1 MKKKFDFDLIVIGG
15 GNAGCEAALIAA
27 EHKLKVAII
36 EANKWGGSNLN
47 YSNIPL
53 GALFEATQLLKIAVD
68 GSRFG
73 LSSSSLRYNFPTLRS
88 WKNLAMERAGA
99 DDKTKLEEAGIVCI
113 EGRGHLISAHEVS
126 DGENIYRTKK
136 ILLATG
142 AGMLDTGINIPEGVK
157 YLLPSDV
164 PDLMRPPKT
173 VFIVGAG
180 ATGCELAQY
189 LRTLGSEVVLADYAA
204 RLLPRKDEEVGQVL
218 DDLFAESGIKV
229 LTQSRVTSVVND
241 NGMRKVIFLRG
252 GLEKSVRVD
261 EVILCTGSAPNTD
274 IGLENA
280 GVEYNAHGVIVD
292 NEMRSSVKHI
302 YACGDIC
309 GGESSLERSSLQ
321 AKIAARMIIN
331 KGKVQNNEVGMI
343 RITKIYPEIAEIGLT
358 EDDCIRQD
366 RRFKKAV
373 LPLGEVAKS
382 NIADFSDGFI
392 KVLADK
398 KGKIIGATIMAP
410 NAGILM
416 QELAFAMR
424 HDMTLADVAE
434 TPHLTNDWSELVR
447 QACAQLV

>member
-1 MKKKFDFDLIVIGG
+1 MKKKFDFDLIILGG

-27 EHKLKVAII
+27 AHKKKVAII

-47 YSNIPL
+47 YSNVPL
-53 GALFEATQLLKIAVD
+53 GALFEATQLLKSAID

-73 LSSSSLRYNFPTLRS
+73 LSSANLRYNFPTLRS
-88 WKNLAMERAGA
+88 WKNLAMQRACA
-99 DDKTKLEEAGIVCI
+99 DDKTQLEEAGITCI
-113 EGRGHLISAHEVS
+113 EGRGHLISSTEVS
-126 DGENIYRTKK
+126 DGDKIYRAKK
-136 ILLATG
+136 IMLATG

-173 VFIVGAG
+173 VFVVGAG
-180 ATGCELAQY
+180 ATGCEIAQY
-189 LRTLGSEVVLADYAA
+189 LRALGSEVVLADYAA

-218 DDLFAESGIKV
+218 DDVFTESGIKV
-229 LTQSRVTSVVND
+229 LTQTRVTNIVND
-241 NGMRKVIFLRG
+241 GGLRRVIFLRG

-280 GVEYNAHGVIVD
+280 GVEYNAHGVVVD
-292 NEMRSSVKHI
+292 NEMQTSVKNI
-302 YACGDIC
+302 YACGDIT

-321 AKIAARMIIN
+321 AKVAANAII
-331 KGKVQNNEVGMI
+331 GKKVANNELGMI
-343 RITKIYPEIAEIGLT
+343 RITKTMPEIAEIGAT

-366 RRFKKAV
+366 RRFKKIV
-373 LPLGEVAKS
+373 LPLGEVSKS
-382 NIADFSDGFI
+382 NIADYADGFI

-410 NAGILM
+410 SAGILM

-424 HDMTLADVAE
+424 HDMTLADIAN
-434 TPHLTNDWSELVR
+434 TPHLTHDWSELVH
-447 QACAQLV
+447 QAALQLM

>member
-1 MKKKFDFDLIVIGG
+1 MKKKFDFDLIVLGG

-27 EHKLKVAII
+27 ERGQKVAII

-47 YSNIPL
+47 YTNVPL
-53 GALFEATQLLKIAVD
+53 GALLEATHLLEMSVKGA
-68 GSRFG
+68 RFG
-73 LSSSSLRYNFPTLRS
+73 LSSGNLRYNFPSLRS
-88 WKNLAMERAGA
+88 WKNLAMQRAGA
-99 DDKTKLEEAGIVCI
+99 DEKKHLERAGITCI
-113 EGRGHLISAHEVS
+113 ESRAHLISDHEVS
-126 DGENIYRTKK
+126 DGEKIYRCKK

-157 YLLPSDV
+157 YMLPSDV
-164 PDLMRPPKT
+164 PELMRPPKT

-180 ATGCELAQY
+180 STGCELAQY
-189 LRTLGSEVVLADYAA
+189 LRTLGSEVVVADYAA

-229 LTQSRVTSVVND
+229 LTQSRVTHIVND
-241 NGMRKVIFLRG
+241 GGMKKVVFLRG

-280 GVEYNAHGVIVD
+280 GVEYDGHGVKVD
-292 NEMRSSVKHI
+292 DNMRTNVRSI
-302 YACGDIC
+302 YACGDIT
-309 GGESSLERSSLQ
+309 GGESSVERSSMQ
-321 AKIAARMIIN
+321 AKVAASALT
-331 KGKVQNNEVGMI
+331 GKEKLQKDETGMI
-343 RITKIYPEIAEIGLT
+343 RITKIYPEVAETGMT
-358 EDDCIRQD
+358 EDDCLRRD
-366 RRFKKAV
+366 YRFKKII

-382 NIADFSDGFI
+382 NISDYSDGFI

-424 HDMTLADVAE
+424 HNMTLKDVAE
-434 TPHLTNDWSELVR
+434 TPHLNYDWSELIR
-447 QACAQLV
+447 QAAIQLS